1 MYEVAFY
8 ETAGG
13 NEVVIDFLRA
23 LPKAD
28 RDKVGADLKELQIG
42 FPMGMP
48 LSRKLRGKIWELRSS
63 LPSKRE
69 VRLLYFFDS
78 VSQIIVVVHAFF
90 KTTQTTPK
98 PDIDLAEKRNKE
110 Y

>member
-1 MYEVAFY
+1 MYQVSFY
-8 ETAGG
+8 ETTGG
-13 NEVVIDFLRA
+13 NEVVLDFLRA

-28 RDKVGADLKELQIG
+28 RDTVGTDLATLQHSY
-42 FPMGMP
+42 PMGMP
-48 LSRKLRGKIWELRSS
+48 LCRKLRGKIWELRSS
-63 LPSKRE
+63 VPSKRE

-98 PDIDLAEKRNKE
+98 PDIDLAEKRKKE
-110 Y
+110 I